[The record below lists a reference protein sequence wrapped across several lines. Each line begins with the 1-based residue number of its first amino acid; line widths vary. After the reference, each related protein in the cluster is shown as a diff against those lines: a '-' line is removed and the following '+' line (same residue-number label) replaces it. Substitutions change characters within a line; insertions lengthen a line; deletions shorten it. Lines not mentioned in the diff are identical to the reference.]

1 VPPRGG
7 NPEDIE
13 LHTLMRW
20 DIRNVG
26 VEEGVIQS
34 HVRKQA
40 AVIASTLHA
49 AFQFSESRSS
59 SSSKTKWERG
69 TFPRD
74 DARSA
79 GFFLGCENLS
89 SKLSQPTSGR

>member
-1 VPPRGG
+1 MPPRGG

-26 VEEGVIQS
+26 VEEGAIQS
-34 HVRKQA
+34 HVRKHA

-59 SSSKTKWERG
+59 SSSKTEWG
-69 TFPRD
+69 AWDLP
-74 DARSA
+74 S
-79 GFFLGCENLS
+79 
-89 SKLSQPTSGR
+89 